1 MNIQKMVTQIPEA
14 IEDFFYRNSNM
25 KALKKRAKAD
35 LRNREFSIFL
45 TNFATF
51 QIRFR
56 RQKSFSSVFTMRHND
71 KNCI

>member
-1 MNIQKMVTQIPEA
+1 
-14 IEDFFYRNSNM
+14 M

-71 KNCI
+71 KNCIYILHIKTLKIKTF